1 MNEIAGEDVVVSWL
15 LTDELVVSVLE
26 DVVLVDVDELDVVV
40 ELELLDVVRLELV
53 DVDVGVELE
62 LSEDELGVVE
72 LDSRVDDELGLDEE
86 LVDVLDVLDVLR
98 GALDVEEDEL
108 VEACSV
114 DDGWPSW

>member
-1 MNEIAGEDVVVSWL
+1 M
-15 LTDELVVSVLE
+15 
-26 DVVLVDVDELDVVV
+26 LVDVDELDVVV

-72 LDSRVDDELGLDEE
+72 LDSGVDDELGLDEE
-86 LVDVLDVLDVLR
+86 LVDVLDVLDVL
-98 GALDVEEDEL
+98 GALDVEDEL

>member
-1 MNEIAGEDVVVSWL
+1 M
-15 LTDELVVSVLE
+15 LE

-40 ELELLDVVRLELV
+40 ELELVDVVRLELV

-72 LDSRVDDELGLDEE
+72 LDSRVDDELGLNEE
-86 LVDVLDVLDVLR
+86 LVGVLDVLG